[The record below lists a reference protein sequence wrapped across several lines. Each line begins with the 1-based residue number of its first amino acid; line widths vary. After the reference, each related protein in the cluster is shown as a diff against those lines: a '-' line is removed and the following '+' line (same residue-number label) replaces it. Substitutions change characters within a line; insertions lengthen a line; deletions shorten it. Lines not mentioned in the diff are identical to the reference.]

1 MYRNAIDKY
10 NAITKFLNDCGIEAN
25 MYPQGSFAFGTVVR
39 PSAKDPSANYDLD
52 FICQVGGC
60 RTDYTPS
67 GLRQKIED
75 ALSSSGVYGG
85 KLTVYKECFTIE
97 YADINDIGFS
107 IDIVPAADEDSDNKN
122 RLIGKSLNP
131 ELIETAIAIPKH
143 NGERNYSW
151 LTNNPKGF
159 RTWFDKKNAPF
170 FQILK
175 YHRDVYYAKFK
186 DGDEL
191 KPISAIINVVTTQIA
206 SQHDPNCSVFE
217 LLEYVLGELN
227 IYAQQEK
234 LTFKEFEQIY
244 GNRTVFSRPDGKWY
258 IANPAN
264 PEDNLSD
271 KWNQDTRIPTYF
283 FRWVNAVK
291 TDLIESLQQEDEQQF
306 RAAIENGFGNTSVT
320 AVLGKKYCKLIPPKP
335 IVSQGV
341 AKPYRSL

>member
-1 MYRNAIDKY
+1 MDTTTLKELAKTELHCHLD
-10 NAITKFLNDCGIEAN
+10 
-25 MYPQGSFAFGTVVR
+25 GSISLET
-39 PSAKDPSANYDLD
+39 
-52 FICQVGGC
+52 I
-60 RTDYTPS
+60 
-67 GLRQKIED
+67 RQLAD
-75 ALSSSGVYGG
+75 M
-85 KLTVYKECFTIE
+85 
-97 YADINDIGFS
+97 ADIA
-107 IDIVPAADEDSDNKN
+107 VPAADEDSDNKK

-131 ELIETAIAIPKH
+131 ELIETSIAIPKH

-159 RTWFDKKNAPF
+159 RTWFDEKNAPF
-170 FQILK
+170 LAASRASYRECLFEENRALFSSVEEIPHELDRSALQRVIQILK

-217 LLEYVLGELN
+217 LLEYILGELN

-234 LTFKEFEQIY
+234 LTFREFEQIY
-244 GNRTVFSRPDGKWY
+244 GNRNVFSRPDGKWY

-264 PEDNLSD
+264 PEDNLAD

-283 FRWVNAVK
+283 FRWANAVK